1 MSKVAINKCYGGFS
15 ISKECAKWIENKYGI
30 DLSKEYD
37 YGAYYFDEK
46 RHAKELIDAIET
58 LGSMVCSGG
67 CAKIALE
74 DCSSGLYQIEDYD
87 GYETLITPDDE
98 REWIKIEEEV
108 DEN

>member
-46 RHAKELIDAIET
+46 RHDRSFCRSVFFGIPFVLW
-58 LGSMVCSGG
+58 L
-67 CAKIALE
+67 
-74 DCSSGLYQIEDYD
+74 QIRHN
-87 GYETLITPDDE
+87 L
-98 REWIKIEEEV
+98 
-108 DEN
+108 

>member
-1 MSKVAINKCYGGFS
+1 M
-15 ISKECAKWIENKYGI
+15 ENTK
-30 DLSKEYD
+30 
-37 YGAYYFDEK
+37 
-46 RHAKELIDAIET
+46 LIDAIET
-58 LGSMVCSGG
+58 LGSVACSGD
-67 CAKIALE
+67 CANIALE